1 MLERVGVGPLGE
13 EGNVGG
19 LSGDKGG
26 IKIGGSNGPKKKG
39 IRQGKDAV
47 VVVGAS
53 VVVWAARQGIGA
65 IGSAWLMEKADVVV
79 AECEDVAGKATVDL
93 LGALVILEVLMVSEN
108 IDNEF
113 GSE

>member
-26 IKIGGSNGPKKKG
+26 VKIGGSNGLKKKG
-39 IRQGKDAV
+39 IRQGKYAV
-47 VVVGAS
+47 IVVGAG
-53 VVVWAARQGIGA
+53 VVVWAARQGISA

-79 AECEDVAGKATVDL
+79 AEGEDVAGEATVDL
-93 LGALVILEVLMVSEN
+93 LGASVILEVLVVGEN
-108 IDNEF
+108 VDDKF